1 VQVTYFVFRGNP
13 AKLLK
18 GINPLEAQLL
28 ETAVDCHVRFRL
40 GGDTFPPNI
49 YYKVFS
55 KTNVCDINAFAPRDY
70 SSLPREVGKEEK
82 IKFSTYQRNRKEYES

>member
-1 VQVTYFVFRGNP
+1 MSLFIGNISRT
-13 AKLLK
+13 ASERD
-18 GINPLEAQLL
+18 LEKSF
-28 ETAVDCHVRFRL
+28 EKFGDCHVRFRL

-70 SSLPREVGKEEK
+70 SSLPR
-82 IKFSTYQRNRKEYES
+82 